1 MVNLKFV
8 MKTPLK
14 VTPSCNTH
22 SLSTLPVCFQPFQ
35 LVLPAEVKPDSS
47 SAKRAQTTGHL
58 VVYMPKVGSLIC
70 SNLKFLEEHDL
81 PGLLMT
87 CDQGLLG

>member
-8 MKTPLK
+8 LKTPLK
-14 VTPSCNTH
+14 VTPSCNMH

-47 SAKRAQTTGHL
+47 SARRAQTTGHL
-58 VVYMPKVGSLIC
+58 VVYMPKVGSLIWIK
-70 SNLKFLEEHDL
+70 LKS
-81 PGLLMT
+81 
-87 CDQGLLG
+87 